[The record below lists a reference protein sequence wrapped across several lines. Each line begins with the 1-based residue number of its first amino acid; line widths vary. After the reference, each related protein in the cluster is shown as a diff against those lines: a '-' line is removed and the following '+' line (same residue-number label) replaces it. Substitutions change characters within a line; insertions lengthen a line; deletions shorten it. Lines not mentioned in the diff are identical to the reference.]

1 MPFIWMPTVF
11 CPKLVLWEVFRL
23 LKAEAFMSLGQV
35 RTSNFRDQRWGC
47 RDEQGGYARP
57 DSWDSLKRAECDAPA
72 PWQNGTVN
80 GVQVSVCSSDCRV
93 HSRGASPRIL
103 SNFPGG
109 PASNTIPLL
118 RASTLPK
125 PQTITASARCP
136 QAGSAA
142 IRYSSFSTLQI
153 LFRVLSAHKS
163 SILSSASLLTCERI
177 DLAQHQPPTLH
188 LGADALERSRHH
200 LIHDEHKTF
209 PSRCKAAGC

>member
-11 CPKLVLWEVFRL
+11 CAKLVLWEVFRL

-109 PASNTIPLL
+109 Q
-118 RASTLPK
+118 
-125 PQTITASARCP
+125 PQTPSPSYEPPRP
-136 QAGSAA
+136 PNLNYHR
-142 IRYSSFSTLQI
+142 IRS
-153 LFRVLSAHKS
+153 LSASWICSH
-163 SILSSASLLTCERI
+163 SLLVV
-177 DLAQHQPPTLH
+177 LYPPDSVSSTVC
-188 LGADALERSRHH
+188 A
-200 LIHDEHKTF
+200 
-209 PSRCKAAGC
+209 